1 MDKKDNPENLLIKGQ
16 RFIEEEEKNK
26 LHPEKAIAERVTLKR
41 QKAYDEERDDSN
53 EFIDIPT
60 LEGYEEEVKEKND

>member
-41 QKAYDEERDDSN
+41 QKAYGEEGDDSN
-53 EFIDIPT
+53 EFIDIPP